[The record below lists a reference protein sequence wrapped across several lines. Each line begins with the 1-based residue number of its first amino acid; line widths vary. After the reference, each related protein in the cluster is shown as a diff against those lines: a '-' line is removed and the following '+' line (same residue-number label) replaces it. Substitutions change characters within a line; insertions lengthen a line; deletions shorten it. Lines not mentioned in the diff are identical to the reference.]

1 MAKLQHTFVQGKMNK
16 DLDERLV
23 PNGQYRDAQNI
34 QVSTSEGSDIGAV
47 ENILGNAIQNV
58 RDDSAGVT
66 TWPSGFG
73 LGSSATCIGSGRD
86 TQNEKIYW
94 FVTSNTADIIF
105 EYNQITKV
113 VSPVLVD
120 PTGAILNFNTSNLI
134 TGVNILEGL
143 LIWTDDLN
151 EPRLIDIALFKAG
164 SDQGQN
170 PLWQIT
176 SVNGSSFIAS
186 DITVIKL
193 KPETAP
199 GFVAA
204 ASVRGGNGTGV
215 SPVTTVKNF
224 TETIGGGAQAPLLPG
239 TNTSIVC
246 SVIPNWEQDD
256 VVVLRAS
263 QKNSEG
269 YKEYFEVRAT
279 VRFDVT
285 TTTAFLSIL
294 YVTLSL
300 TSIEYTWD
308 CLLEE
313 KEPMFNLA
321 MPRFAYRWKYSN
333 NEYSAYSPF
342 TEAVFVPGPYSYDP
356 ANAYNEGMQNNL
368 RVLTINGFQ
377 TAPKG
382 VVSIDVL
389 YKDSASTAIYRV
401 DTIPYTQT
409 SFSITSELIYS
420 ILPSDQLIRS
430 YDNVPTKAKAQE
442 LIGNRIVYGNY
453 VQNYDIGEAVDI
465 AVTAPATNI
474 VTLLTPEKTIKSQ
487 RAYQVGLV
495 YQDAFGRETP
505 VFTND
510 EATVIVPKQS
520 APKSTFLRAS
530 ADQNPPSWATHYKFY
545 VKDISNEYYNL
556 ILDRYYDSD
565 DGNIWLSFPSAERN
579 KVQIDKFLILKKQ
592 HNTNEA
598 VTDQAKYKVID
609 ISNEAPDSVKRF
621 REFYTNSVVTKG
633 TAIAD
638 EFIPINSGLTEFNF
652 DGPTFA
658 DNSLFFN
665 AFSEPKTLYIRF
677 RRFANSVPKL
687 SQYYQLDR
695 AGFEGATATAYN
707 MTLAE
712 PIAEADNWLNGIA
725 VGGQYTIEVHI
736 EEEIQS
742 PAFEGRFFVKI
753 NRDSIFEDNV
763 IYNSTDNP
771 SDFEVDQPSPNINAT
786 IPNAPI
792 NGNPTP
798 SIPIPNA
805 PDAWY
810 GWAENISA
818 QPSPTSAQDFQ
829 QPTIGL
835 YKVGFG
841 MAPYWEIGTGPD
853 NNGAG
858 LGTVGLAFTNKLV
871 PGATIQFRA
880 AGVGGDWGDLYE
892 IATSTSNTYANRG
905 VNNFE
910 PSITFSFTLTSPFND
925 EGLTF
930 LQMRIMKRK
939 RVQSIVFDQFTKVLG
954 SPNGAI
960 FETEPSEPIDLN
972 LYYEATNSLPI
983 ATMSSPVLLPYFNAY
998 SFGNGVESNRV
1009 RDDFNAIVIGKGT
1022 KVSTILEDGYQQE
1035 RRGAGLIY
1043 SGIFNSTSG
1052 VNELNQFIA
1061 GLKITKDLNPVYGKI
1076 QKLYARDTDLV
1087 VLMEDKCFRVLADKD
1102 ALYNADGNSNITS
1115 NNNVLGQTIP
1125 YVGEYGISK
1134 NPESFATFGFRS
1146 YFADKSRGTIIR
1158 LSRDGITEIADKN
1171 MSYYFQDKLK
1181 NSTGAL
1187 IGSYDE
1193 EASSYNIVIGNSHTS
1208 FKERVDGWNTR
1219 LSYQPEFGMSL
1230 NNEYYTFDNGE
1241 IWEHTNQTRSNFYGT
1256 QYDSTVTPIFNDA
1269 PTSIKNFKTLSYE
1282 GDEGWT
1288 AGVATNMQDG
1298 EVTSWKK
1305 KESLFFNYIK
1315 GIASSWDYDTQS
1327 GSLDTEEFSVQGIG
1341 NILTI
1346 TGAATYIIT
1355 IDGEINASLQIVPSD
1370 KIYYLNASDN
1380 NIELVGTCTSI
1391 AGSVL
1396 TVTAAGVLNV
1406 DPSSGDFLFFAKDNE
1421 INTSGIIGYYAE
1433 AKMTTT
1439 SGNKKELFAV
1449 NSEVFISSE

>member
-58 RDDSAGVT
+58 RNDSAGVT

-105 EYNQITKV
+105 EYNQVTKV

-199 GFVAA
+199 GVVAA

-246 SVIPNWEQDD
+246 SAIPNWEQDD

-300 TSIEYTWD
+300 TSIDYTWD

-530 ADQNPPSWATHYKFY
+530 ADQTPPSWATHYKFY

-712 PIAEADNWLNGIA
+712 PIAVADNWLNGIA
-725 VGGQYTIEVHI
+725 VGGQYTIEIHI

-742 PAFEGRFFVKI
+742 PAFEGRFFAKI

-771 SDFEVDQPSPNINAT
+771 GDFEVDQLSPDINAT

-798 SIPIPNA
+798 SIPTPNT
-805 PDAWY
+805 PQDWY
-810 GWAENISA
+810 GWAENAAA

-829 QPTIGL
+829 LPTIGL
-835 YKVGFG
+835 FKVGFG
-841 MAPYWEIGTGPD
+841 MAPYWPTGTGPG

-858 LGTVGLAFTNKLV
+858 LGTVGLNFTNKLV
-871 PGATIQFRA
+871 PGATIQFKNNS
-880 AGVGGDWGDLYE
+880 GVWGDLYE
-892 IATSTSNTYANRG
+892 VATSTSNTYANRG

-910 PSITFSFTLTSPFND
+910 PSITISFTLTSPFND
-925 EGLTF
+925 E
-930 LQMRIMKRK
+930 
-939 RVQSIVFDQFTKVLG
+939 
-954 SPNGAI
+954 
-960 FETEPSEPIDLN
+960 
-972 LYYEATNSLPI
+972 
-983 ATMSSPVLLPYFNAY
+983 
-998 SFGNGVESNRV
+998 
-1009 RDDFNAIVIGKGT
+1009 
-1022 KVSTILEDGYQQE
+1022 
-1035 RRGAGLIY
+1035 
-1043 SGIFNSTSG
+1043 
-1052 VNELNQFIA
+1052 
-1061 GLKITKDLNPVYGKI
+1061 
-1076 QKLYARDTDLV
+1076 
-1087 VLMEDKCFRVLADKD
+1087 
-1102 ALYNADGNSNITS
+1102 
-1115 NNNVLGQTIP
+1115 
-1125 YVGEYGISK
+1125 
-1134 NPESFATFGFRS
+1134 
-1146 YFADKSRGTIIR
+1146 
-1158 LSRDGITEIADKN
+1158 
-1171 MSYYFQDKLK
+1171 
-1181 NSTGAL
+1181 
-1187 IGSYDE
+1187 
-1193 EASSYNIVIGNSHTS
+1193 
-1208 FKERVDGWNTR
+1208 
-1219 LSYQPEFGMSL
+1219 
-1230 NNEYYTFDNGE
+1230 
-1241 IWEHTNQTRSNFYGT
+1241 
-1256 QYDSTVTPIFNDA
+1256 
-1269 PTSIKNFKTLSYE
+1269 
-1282 GDEGWT
+1282 
-1288 AGVATNMQDG
+1288 
-1298 EVTSWKK
+1298 
-1305 KESLFFNYIK
+1305 
-1315 GIASSWDYDTQS
+1315 
-1327 GSLDTEEFSVQGIG
+1327 
-1341 NILTI
+1341 
-1346 TGAATYIIT
+1346 
-1355 IDGEINASLQIVPSD
+1355 
-1370 KIYYLNASDN
+1370 
-1380 NIELVGTCTSI
+1380 
-1391 AGSVL
+1391 
-1396 TVTAAGVLNV
+1396 
-1406 DPSSGDFLFFAKDNE
+1406 
-1421 INTSGIIGYYAE
+1421 
-1433 AKMTTT
+1433 
-1439 SGNKKELFAV
+1439 
-1449 NSEVFISSE
+1449 